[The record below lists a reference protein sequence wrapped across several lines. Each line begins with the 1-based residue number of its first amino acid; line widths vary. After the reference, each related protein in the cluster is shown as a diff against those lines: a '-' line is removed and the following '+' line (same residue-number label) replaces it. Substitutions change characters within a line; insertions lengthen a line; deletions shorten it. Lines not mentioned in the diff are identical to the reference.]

1 MCVADL
7 AASKGKEEKGEIHC
21 GLLESLLQLR
31 TAVPAVCNMGERV
44 LLNVHVVSV
53 TGRGG
58 AGFLRMAP
66 PSLRLRVK
74 ILPLLPAPSSMGPRT
89 GPRAGRVVFFPRQ
102 DARRASVL

>member
-1 MCVADL
+1 MADL

-53 TGRGG
+53 TGRGRFSQNG
-58 AGFLRMAP
+58 
-66 PSLRLRVK
+66 
-74 ILPLLPAPSSMGPRT
+74 PALTPAQG
-89 GPRAGRVVFFPRQ
+89 
-102 DARRASVL
+102 